1 MKSQVKEEVVVFDV
15 LSLDEIREL
24 LIDSNNINNFDY
36 EIMCEQYQRR
46 RAIRDMYL
54 DFAEELDAIKTA

>member
-1 MKSQVKEEVVVFDV
+1 MVFDV